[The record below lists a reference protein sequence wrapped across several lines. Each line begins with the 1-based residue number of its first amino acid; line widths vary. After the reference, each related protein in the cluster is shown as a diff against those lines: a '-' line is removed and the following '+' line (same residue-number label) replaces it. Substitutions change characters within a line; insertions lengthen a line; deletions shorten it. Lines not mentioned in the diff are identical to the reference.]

1 MMSEVKGKGK
11 DKEREKKEEVEAILQ
26 EAEARKRERDK
37 ERSEQTNRPPQS
49 NTGIETVV
57 VPKPQT
63 ETKKNVILPF
73 KIKNGF
79 ELASTAPPNIPSLV
93 DGLLIEVGTSLL
105 SADPKCGKS
114 TLVRQ
119 LMVDIA
125 EGRDF
130 WGFPTLSGDSA
141 YLYLEGPIG
150 VVQQHFQKLG
160 LTNQRGKIHV
170 IDERMPDS
178 RVFGLQ
184 RLAETVK
191 DIPNLRLVVVDPLSK
206 LLRLTN
212 SDSSDDVT
220 PAMELLEK
228 FAKDHNLHV
237 MALVHEK
244 KRKGEDRHQNSMGSH
259 AFRGASDTNIS
270 ITKQGQERIFSTE
283 QRWGKELEPTYLRF
297 NQETQTSQLGS
308 TVEAKEEE
316 KRKGKENKTKERI
329 EGEIRDALLKEKPS
343 TTQELLEAVTG
354 KNETKLAVIEQMVSD
369 GKIKAEKDGKAIRYR
384 SVGIPTEEKSAA

>member
-1 MMSEVKGKGK
+1 MISE
-11 DKEREKKEEVEAILQ
+11 ERELTPEEIDQQLEAKRQ
-26 EAEARKRERDK
+26 RARENRTVKP
-37 ERSEQTNRPPQS
+37 TNEPQ
-49 NTGIETVV
+49 NEPRTVV
-57 VPKPQT
+57 VPKPEPKN
-63 ETKKNVILPF
+63 ETKSSAILPF

-79 ELASTAPPNIPSLV
+79 ELATTAPPNIPSLV
-93 DGLLIEVGTSLL
+93 DGLLIQVGTSLL

-114 TLVRQ
+114 SFARQ

-150 VVQQHFQKLG
+150 AVQQHFQKLG

-343 TTQELLEAVTG
+343 TTQELLDAVTG
-354 KNETKLAVIEQMVSD
+354 KNETKLAVIDQMVSD

-384 SVGIPTEEKSAA
+384 SVGIPTEKKAEVAA

>member
-1 MMSEVKGKGK
+1 MISE
-11 DKEREKKEEVEAILQ
+11 ERELTPEEIDQQLEAKRQ
-26 EAEARKRERDK
+26 RARENRTVKP
-37 ERSEQTNRPPQS
+37 TNEPQ
-49 NTGIETVV
+49 NEPRTVV
-57 VPKPQT
+57 VPKPEPKN
-63 ETKKNVILPF
+63 ETKSSAILPF

-150 VVQQHFQKLG
+150 AVQQHFQKLG

-343 TTQELLEAVTG
+343 TTQELLDAVTG
-354 KNETKLAVIEQMVSD
+354 KNETKLAVIDQMVSD

-384 SVGIPTEEKSAA
+384 SVGISTEEKSAA

>member
-1 MMSEVKGKGK
+1 MNSE
-11 DKEREKKEEVEAILQ
+11 ERELTVEEIEQQIEAKRQ
-26 EAEARKRERDK
+26 WARENRTVKP
-37 ERSEQTNRPPQS
+37 TNEPQ
-49 NTGIETVV
+49 NEPRTVV
-57 VPKPQT
+57 VPKPQI

-160 LTNQRGKIHV
+160 LTNRRGKIHV
-170 IDERMPDS
+170 IDERMPNDA
-178 RVFGLQ
+178 VFGLE
-184 RLAETVK
+184 RLSETVK
-191 DIPNLRLVVVDPLSK
+191 GMPNLRLVVVDPLPK
-206 LLRLTN
+206 LLHLK
-212 SDSSDDVT
+212 DSTSTDQVV
-220 PAMELLEK
+220 PAMEVLEK

-244 KRKGEDRHQNSMGSH
+244 KRKNKEDRYHVFVNL
-259 AFRGASDTNIS
+259 IWPLL
-270 ITKQGQERIFSTE
+270 IFSF
-283 QRWGKELEPTYLRF
+283 GPTF
-297 NQETQTSQLGS
+297 W
-308 TVEAKEEE
+308 
-316 KRKGKENKTKERI
+316 
-329 EGEIRDALLKEKPS
+329 
-343 TTQELLEAVTG
+343 
-354 KNETKLAVIEQMVSD
+354 
-369 GKIKAEKDGKAIRYR
+369 
-384 SVGIPTEEKSAA
+384 

>member
-1 MMSEVKGKGK
+1 
-11 DKEREKKEEVEAILQ
+11 
-26 EAEARKRERDK
+26 
-37 ERSEQTNRPPQS
+37 
-49 NTGIETVV
+49 
-57 VPKPQT
+57 
-63 ETKKNVILPF
+63 
-73 KIKNGF
+73 
-79 ELASTAPPNIPSLV
+79 
-93 DGLLIEVGTSLL
+93 
-105 SADPKCGKS
+105 
-114 TLVRQ
+114 
-119 LMVDIA
+119 MVDIA
-125 EGRDF
+125 EDRDF
-130 WGFPTLSGDSA
+130 WGFPTLSGDSV

-170 IDERMPDS
+170 IDERMPNN

-191 DIPNLRLVVVDPLSK
+191 DMPNLRLIVVDPLPK
-206 LLRLTN
+206 LLRLSN

-259 AFRGASDTNIS
+259 AFRGASDTNCS
-270 ITKQGQERIFSTE
+270 ITKQGKERIFSTE
-283 QRWGKELEPTYLRF
+283 QRWGVEMEPTYLRF

-316 KRKGKENKTKERI
+316 KRKGKENKIRERI
-329 EGEIRDALLKEKPS
+329 EKEILDALLKEKPP

-354 KNETKLAVIEQMVSD
+354 KNETILEVIEQMVSD
-369 GKIKAEKDGKAIRYR
+369 GKIKAEQDGKAKRYS
-384 SVGIPTEEKSAA
+384 SVGIPTEQTPTEEKEAA